1 MQKPKEVIKNIKS
14 DETKSLGNKKSLLS
28 DNVKDMLV
36 EVGVPLNIVFKE
48 IKADKRKK
56 RIRERRKNLKKQ
68 AREMAEFYHEDPELT
83 EMTKCLESED
93 FHEY

>member
-1 MQKPKEVIKNIKS
+1 MQKPKEALKTIKN
-14 DETKSLGNKKSLLS
+14 EERKSLGNNKPILS
-28 DNVKDMLV
+28 DDVKDILV

-56 RIRERRKNLKKQ
+56 RIRERRKNLKNQ
-68 AREMAEFYHEDPELT
+68 AKEMGEFYHDDPELT
-83 EMTKCLESED
+83 EMTKRLESED

>member
-1 MQKPKEVIKNIKS
+1 MQKPKEALKTIKNK
-14 DETKSLGNKKSLLS
+14 ETDSLGNNKPILS
-28 DNVKDMLV
+28 DDVKDILV
-36 EVGVPLNIVFKE
+36 EVGIPLNIVFKE

-56 RIRERRKNLKKQ
+56 RIRERRKNLKNQ
-68 AREMAEFYHEDPELT
+68 AEKMAEFYHEDPELT